1 MESARRSE
9 ALREEMELHLAE
21 KAGELE
27 ADGMTPEC
35 ARAEAR
41 RRFGNVGQ
49 KHEESREIW
58 MTRFLP
64 ELGQDI
70 RYGIRT
76 MLANKAFSALAILS
90 LALGIGSN
98 TAIFSLMESILLRSL
113 PVADPESL
121 VVLNLHS
128 RPPQNAN
135 KETVHVMHAL
145 QGLAWPGDK
154 GDMVL
159 GIFPYGAFET
169 LREPLAG
176 QQAASGGPPCVTPD
190 VTQSCRVA
198 GESPAFS
205 TLFGY
210 FNGQNKTLAIRGQA
224 TSASTEYV
232 TGEYFRGLAVSPA
245 AGRLIESEDDRLG
258 AAPVAVVSF
267 ATSQNRFGG
276 APNAIGQPILVDNVP
291 FTVIG
296 VAPPEFFG
304 VDPAAAPDLFLPLHA
319 NVLVD
324 GARAARMNSD
334 PNFYW
339 LEMMGRLKPGVSM
352 AQAQAALAPRFHQWV
367 AATATTDG
375 ERGKLPALILNPGA
389 GGLGSLRR
397 QYSKP
402 LYVLL
407 TMVGLILAIACANI
421 ANLLLARAAARRR
434 EMAVRL
440 SLGAGRFRVV
450 RQLLTESVMLAS
462 LGGAFGVL
470 FAIWGVRWLTLLL
483 SNGPRNSTLHAELN
497 WNVLG
502 VTAALSVV
510 CGLLFGLAPAI
521 QSTRPDVMPALK
533 SGREGGPRRRVQQ
546 VLVVAQI
553 AGSFL
558 ILVAAGL
565 FVRTLDKLHSVQL
578 GYSRENILLFSLNAR
593 QAGHRDPEM
602 TTFYANL
609 RKRFESIPGV
619 SGATLSQSSI
629 IEAGRVGQA
638 VRGEMKIG
646 AVTIEGARALGAGPR
661 FLTTMQIPILAGRE
675 IDDRDLPGSRPVAV
689 ISERLARTYFEN
701 ENPVGRLITLPEEKR
716 DLEIAGVS
724 ANLRYGGLKNEEENA
739 MTVFVAVSQFPS
751 DRVTYAL
758 RTAGDPLR
766 FLRSVHEIV
775 READSRIPVTN
786 VTTQAAEIDR
796 TISRELM
803 FAKLCTGFAVL
814 ALLTACVGLYGT
826 MSYSVARQAGEI
838 GIRMALGAQRW
849 AVVWMVL
856 SRVLLLS
863 AVGLAISVPA
873 ALGASR
879 LVKSFLFDTQANDPG
894 TLALAGV
901 VLLSAAILA
910 GYAPARRA
918 SRIDPLAA
926 LRNE

>member
-1 MESARRSE
+1 MTDVLRRLRYWIQSAKRSE

-21 KAGELE
+21 KAAELQ
-27 ADGMTPEC
+27 ADGMTAER
-35 ARAEAR
+35 ARSEAR
-41 RRFGNVGQ
+41 RRFGNVGL

-58 MTRFLP
+58 VTRFWS
-64 ELGQDI
+64 ELGQDV
-70 RYGIRT
+70 RYGCRT
-76 MLANKAFSALAILS
+76 MTANKAFSALAVLS
-90 LALGIGSN
+90 LALGIGAN
-98 TAIFSLMESILLRSL
+98 TAIYSFMESILLRSL

-121 VVLNLHS
+121 VVLNWHS
-128 RPPQNAN
+128 RPPWDGS
-135 KETVHVMHAL
+135 KEWVHVIRGV
-145 QGLAWPGDK
+145 QGILWPGDK
-154 GDMVL
+154 GAMVS
-159 GIFPYGAFET
+159 GMFPYGAFET
-169 LREPLAG
+169 LREGNP
-176 QQAASGGPPCVTPD
+176 V
-190 VTQSCRVA
+190 
-198 GESPAFS
+198 FS

-210 FNGQNKTLAIRGQA
+210 FNGHNRNLAVRGQA

-245 AGRLIESEDDRLG
+245 AGRLIDSEDDRPS
-258 AAPVAVVSF
+258 AAPVAVISF

-276 APNAIGQPILVDNVP
+276 PPNAIGQSILVDNIP

-296 VAPPEFFG
+296 VTPPEFFG
-304 VDPAAAPDLFLPLHA
+304 VDPAMAPDLYLPLHT

-324 GARAARMNSD
+324 GTGAARMYGD
-334 PNFYW
+334 GNFYW
-339 LEMMGRLKPGVSM
+339 IEMMGRLRPGVSM
-352 AQAQAALAPRFHQWV
+352 AQAQAALAPHFHQWV
-367 AATATTDG
+367 ATTARTDG
-375 ERGKLPALILNPGA
+375 ERANLPALMLNPGA
-389 GGLGSLRR
+389 EGLGSLRR

-407 TMVGLILAIACANI
+407 AMVGLILAITCANI

-470 FAIWGVRWLTLLL
+470 FAIWGVRSLTLLL
-483 SNGPRNSTLHAELN
+483 SNGRENFTLHAELN
-497 WNVLG
+497 WRVLG

-533 SGREGGPRRRVQQ
+533 NGRGGGPRRRAQL

-553 AGSFL
+553 AVSFL
-558 ILVAAGL
+558 LLVAAGL
-565 FVRTLDKLHSVQL
+565 FVRTLNKLHSVQL
-578 GYSRENILLFSLNAR
+578 GYARENILLFSLNAR

-602 TTFYANL
+602 ATFYANL

-619 SGATLSQSSI
+619 SSATLSQSSI
-629 IEAGRVGQA
+629 ISAGMAGGA
-638 VRGEMKIG
+638 YRGTMKIG
-646 AVTIEGARALGAGPR
+646 AVTGVTIVGAGVMAAGPR

-675 IDDRDLPGSRPVAV
+675 IDERDQPGSPSVAV
-689 ISERLARTYFEN
+689 ISERLARTYFGN
-701 ENPVGRLITLPEEKR
+701 ENPLGRRVTFVDEKR
-716 DLEIAGVS
+716 DLEIVGVS
-724 ANLRYGGLKNEEENA
+724 ANVRYGGLKEGSP
-739 MTVFVAVSQFPS
+739 MTVFTAASQFPP

-758 RTAGDPLR
+758 RVAGDPLTYV
-766 FLRSVHEIV
+766 RSVHEVV

-786 VTTQAAEIDR
+786 VFTQAAEIDR
-796 TISRELM
+796 TISREIT
-803 FAKLCTGFAVL
+803 FSKLCTGFAVL
-814 ALLTACVGLYGT
+814 ALLIACVGLYGT
-826 MSYSVARQAGEI
+826 VSYSVAQQVGEI
-838 GIRMALGAQRW
+838 GIRMALGAQRG

-856 SRVLLLS
+856 HRVLLLA

-873 ALGASR
+873 ALSASQ
-879 LVKSFLFDTQANDPG
+879 LVKSFLFETQPNDPG

-926 LRNE
+926 LRHE

>member
-21 KAGELE
+21 KAAELE
-27 ADGMTPEC
+27 ANGMTAEH

-41 RRFGNVGQ
+41 RRFGNVGLKQ
-49 KHEESREIW
+49 EESREIW
-58 MTRFLP
+58 ITRFWS
-64 ELGQDI
+64 ELGQDV
-70 RYGIRT
+70 RFGCRT
-76 MLANKAFSALAILS
+76 MTANKAFSALAVLS
-90 LALGIGSN
+90 LALGIGAN
-98 TAIFSLMESILLRSL
+98 TAIYSFMESILLRSL
-113 PVADPESL
+113 PVPDPESL
-121 VVLNLHS
+121 VVLNWTS
-128 RPPQNAN
+128 RPPRDGS
-135 KETVHVMHAL
+135 KDWVHVM
-145 QGLAWPGDK
+145 QSVSGTSWKGDK
-154 GDMVL
+154 GATVSGM
-159 GIFPYGAFET
+159 FPYGAYET
-169 LREPLAG
+169 LRQENP
-176 QQAASGGPPCVTPD
+176 V
-190 VTQSCRVA
+190 
-198 GESPAFS
+198 FS

-210 FNGQNKTLAIRGQA
+210 FSGRNRNLAIRGQA
-224 TSASTEYV
+224 ASATLEYV

-245 AGRLIESEDDRLG
+245 AGRLIDSEDDRPG
-258 AAPVAVVSF
+258 TAPVAVISF
-267 ATSQNRFGG
+267 ATSHRRFGG
-276 APNAIGQPILVDNVP
+276 PPNAIGQSILVDNAP

-304 VDPAAAPDLFLPLHA
+304 VDPAAAPDLYLPLHT
-319 NVLVD
+319 NLLLD
-324 GARAARMNSD
+324 GAQAARMYPD
-334 PNFYW
+334 GNFYW
-339 LEMMGRLKPGVSM
+339 LEMMGRLRPGVSI
-352 AQAQAALAPRFHQWV
+352 AQAQAALGPRFHQWV

-375 ERGKLPALILNPGA
+375 ERAKLPALMLNPGA
-389 GGLGSLRR
+389 AGLGSLRR
-397 QYSKP
+397 EYSKP

-462 LGGAFGVL
+462 LGGALGVL
-470 FAIWGVRWLTLLL
+470 FAIWGVRSLTFLL
-483 SNGPRNSTLHAELN
+483 SNGRENFTLHAELN

-533 SGREGGPRRRVQQ
+533 NGRGGGPRRRAQH

-553 AGSFL
+553 AISFL

-565 FVRTLDKLHSVQL
+565 FVRTLNKLHSVQL
-578 GYSRENILLFSLNAR
+578 GYARENILLFSLNAR
-593 QAGHRDPEM
+593 QAGHRDPGIA
-602 TTFYANL
+602 TFYADL

-619 SGATLSQSSI
+619 SSATLAQSSI
-629 IEAGRVGQA
+629 ISAGHAGKTY
-638 VRGEMKIG
+638 RGTIKIG
-646 AVTIEGARALGAGPR
+646 AVAVKGARVLSAGPR

-675 IDDRDLPGSRPVAV
+675 IDDRDQPGSTPVAV
-689 ISERLARTYFEN
+689 ISERLARTYFGN
-701 ENPVGRLITLPEEKR
+701 ENPVGRRITFVDEKR
-716 DLEIAGVS
+716 DLEIVGVS
-724 ANLRYGGLKNEEENA
+724 ANLRYGGLKNEEESA
-739 MTVFVAVSQFPS
+739 MTVFVAVSQFSS
-751 DRVTYAL
+751 DRMTYAL

-766 FLRSVHEIV
+766 FVRSVHEIV

-786 VTTQAAEIDR
+786 VVTQAAEIDR
-796 TISRELM
+796 SMSREIT

-814 ALLTACVGLYGT
+814 ALLMACVGLYGT
-826 MSYSVARQAGEI
+826 MSYSVARQVGEI
-838 GIRMALGAQRW
+838 GIRMALGAQRG

-856 SRVLLLS
+856 RRVLLLA

-873 ALGASR
+873 ALSASR
-879 LVKSFLFDTQANDPG
+879 LVKSFLFETQPNDPG

-926 LRNE
+926 LRRE